1 MSAARSSGDRERPT
15 TRRLL
20 APTTD
25 VDGYTLP
32 FTQAAF
38 VDQNGR
44 ARELSPP
51 PLSRSVQ
58 HTVGVTDDSEDAGY
72 GCAWNVA
79 DLQSQLT
86 GLRDSVDVH
95 GDLDTQPVT
104 THNAK
109 KKYVPLAPSLPLPP
123 APPPSQPPPP
133 LPPPPKSI
141 IDTAILLENQK

>member
-1 MSAARSSGDRERPT
+1 MSAARSSGDREMPM

-25 VDGYTLP
+25 VALP

-38 VDQNGR
+38 VDQNVR

-58 HTVGVTDDSEDAGY
+58 HAVGVTDDSEDAGY

-95 GDLDTQPVT
+95 GDLPVT

-109 KKYVPLAPSLPLPP
+109 KKYVPLGPSLPLPP
-123 APPPSQPPPP
+123 APLPSQPPLPP
-133 LPPPPKSI
+133 QLPPPPISI
-141 IDTAILLENQK
+141 IDTTILLENQK